1 MGTIS
6 RRSSPWEGG
15 RKVREDVAGDSQCS
29 QKRGQWSVTYIVFK
43 MFPQGCFRS
52 QTPDRNTDTCFWERQ
67 TDMLYQTQESYQ
79 LHPVLLPGNRTHLD
93 ESGSCYPE
101 LSQDCRE
108 MNLKSS
114 KETIQSR
121 SYDPGCTIEPLETPG
136 NAQTS
141 PKSIKSGIS
150 AQAHDMGV

>member
-52 QTPDRNTDTCFWERQ
+52 QTPDRNTDTCFWER
-67 TDMLYQTQESYQ
+67 
-79 LHPVLLPGNRTHLD
+79 
-93 ESGSCYPE
+93 
-101 LSQDCRE
+101 
-108 MNLKSS
+108 
-114 KETIQSR
+114 
-121 SYDPGCTIEPLETPG
+121 
-136 NAQTS
+136 
-141 PKSIKSGIS
+141 
-150 AQAHDMGV
+150 